1 MSFEGF
7 TSEMSLGTLHVFGV
21 RVRMGLCMRFIFTA
35 IAITLSAGAAQAQDL
50 VYAPVNPSFGGSSF
64 NSAHLLA
71 LANAQND
78 FERPVDDDNEVSDL
92 DRFIRSLESR
102 LLSSLSTQVANAIF
116 GEDAQDNGTIVFG
129 DQTISFVNTLD
140 GIELTIT
147 DADGTVTVITIP
159 TLQTDSDDETE
170 DEEEEESEDDGS
182 SSTQDSVSMHSE
194 KILNVEADSLNVVG
208 GLSYQP
214 LRQDVGLLQ
223 PIQQPIR

>member
-1 MSFEGF
+1 
-7 TSEMSLGTLHVFGV
+7 MSLESLHAFGV
-21 RVRMGLCMRFIFTA
+21 QVRLGLCMRLILTA

-50 VYAPVNPSFGGSSF
+50 VYEPVNPSFGGSSF

-78 FERPVDDDNEVSDL
+78 FERPVDDDNEISDL

-129 DQTISFVNTLD
+129 DQTISFVNTLE

-159 TLQTDSDDETE
+159 TLQTNSDDDTE
-170 DEEEEESEDDGS
+170 DEEEESEDDGS
-182 SSTQDSVSMHSE
+182 SSTQKSVSAQSE
-194 KILNVEADSLNVVG
+194 KILNVESGGLNVVG

-214 LRQDVGLLQ
+214 LQQDVGLLQ